1 MLDRTLADYEKD
13 MTRCARCSLCKWPP
27 LAQVKS
33 IEYSQVCPA
42 ISRYNFHAFSG
53 GGKMIIGL
61 SKLKGRIDYT
71 DEMLNTIYKCSA
83 CGACDISCKYS
94 RDLEPLEVIHTLRA
108 TCVRDG
114 AGPLPGHVA
123 VLESI
128 KNYDNP
134 WQLPRR
140 KKGAWLKKL
149 DVKDPRKE
157 ACDVLY
163 FTGCTYALRPELN
176 DVAKTTLNVLAAAG
190 LTVGVLGDDEPCCA
204 SPAYTIG
211 DEELFKEKARENI
224 KLIQSLGVKRVVAS
238 CAGCYGALKTKY
250 PLVEPL
256 GFEVVNITE
265 LMAELIDEG
274 KLRPSKRLDMKVT
287 YHDPCHLG
295 RQAEESVEWHG
306 RERKVLNHLVIHEPE
321 RHFNRGTY
329 GVYEAP
335 RRVLRAL
342 PGVELTE
349 MQRIREFSFCC
360 GSGGGAKSAFPEFAL
375 ATASERAREAATTG
389 ADVLVTACPWCE
401 SNLSEG
407 IAAAG
412 TGMEGMSLVTL
423 VARSMGG
430 GLDG

>member
-1 MLDRTLADYEKD
+1 MLGKTLADYEKD

-33 IEYSQVCPA
+33 IQYSQVCPA
-42 ISRYNFHAFSG
+42 ISKYNIHAFSG
-53 GGKMIIGL
+53 GGKMIMGL

-71 DEMLNTIYKCSA
+71 DEMIDTIYKCSA

-114 AGPLPGHVA
+114 AGPLPGHKA

-128 KNYDNP
+128 RNYDNP
-134 WQLPRR
+134 WQQPRR
-140 KKGAWLKKL
+140 KKGSLAKKL
-149 DVKDPRKE
+149 DVKDARKE
-157 ACDVLY
+157 RCDVLY
-163 FTGCTYALRPELN
+163 FTGCTYSLRPELN
-176 DVAKTTLNVLAAAG
+176 DVVKTTLDILGRAG
-190 LTVGVLGDDEPCCA
+190 VDVGILGEDEPCCA

-211 DEELFKEKARENI
+211 DEELFAETARENI
-224 KLIQSLGVKRVVAS
+224 KLISSLGVKRVVAS

-250 PLVEPL
+250 PLVAPL
-256 GFEVVNITE
+256 DFEVINITE
-265 LMAELIDEG
+265 LLAELLDEG
-274 KLRPSKRLDMKVT
+274 RLNPGTQLDEVVT

-295 RQAEESVEWHG
+295 RQAEDPIEWSG
-306 RERKVLNHLVIHEPE
+306 SERKVLNHLVIHEPE
-321 RHFNRGTY
+321 REYNRGTY

-342 PGVELTE
+342 PGVELIE
-349 MQRIREFSFCC
+349 MERVREFSFCC

-375 ATASERAREAATTG
+375 ATATERAREAASTEAST
-389 ADVLVTACPWCE
+389 LVTPCPWCE

-407 IAAAG
+407 VAAAG
-412 TGMEGMSLVTL
+412 TGMKVESLVTL
-423 VARSMGG
+423 LARSMGG